1 MNLWGFFIIF
11 IFILKRKFYE
21 KINYTISI
29 RIIINQLW

>member
-21 KINYTISI
+21 KIICTICI
-29 RIIINQLW
+29 RDFNELW